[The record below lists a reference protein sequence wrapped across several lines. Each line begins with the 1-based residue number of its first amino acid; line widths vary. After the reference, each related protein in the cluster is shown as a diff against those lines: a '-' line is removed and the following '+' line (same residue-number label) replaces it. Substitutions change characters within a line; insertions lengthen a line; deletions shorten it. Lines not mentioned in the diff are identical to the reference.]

1 MHNFSSTV
9 SGNIVREDPE
19 LRYTPGGT
27 AAVSFTIAV
36 KERQKNAQGQW
47 ENGDPSFLNAVGYG
61 RIAEG
66 IAEYLRKGDPVIAA
80 GRMRMRRYTAKDGT
94 ERTVWEFL

>member
-47 ENGDPSFLNAVGYG
+47 EVPRPRSSTSRRSGA
-61 RIAEG
+61 
-66 IAEYLRKGDPVIAA
+66 KGA
-80 GRMRMRRYTAKDGT
+80 
-94 ERTVWEFL
+94 